1 MSAAIDKTI
10 KIVDAKGKVL
20 AELQKIVKDVTVEEF
35 KKMLVGFKPFPYNGM
50 DVQRVRL
57 LLGDNKGP
65 ALLEKKKTLHDLS
78 PNSDV
83 LTMVFKD
90 LGPQV
95 SWKTVFM
102 FEYAGPL
109 LICSILT
116 AFRK

>member
-1 MSAAIDKTI
+1 MFSHPN
-10 KIVDAKGKVL
+10 
-20 AELQKIVKDVTVEEF
+20 
-35 KKMLVGFKPFPYNGM
+35 PFFH
-50 DVQRVRL
+50 
-57 LLGDNKGP
+57 LG
-65 ALLEKKKTLHDLS
+65 